1 MKITLTLFFTV
12 LFSVFAYSQDKP
24 KKEVKTIEFKVQG
37 NCDQCKKR
45 IENASFI
52 KGVKN
57 AVWNDETKMLKV
69 TFRADKVNEQQ
80 IHDAI
85 GKAGHQT
92 EKAVANDTA
101 YAELP
106 DCCKYKEKDC
116 NKK

>member
-1 MKITLTLFFTV
+1 MKITLTLFFAV
-12 LFSVFAYSQDKP
+12 LCSVFAYSQDKA

-45 IENASFI
+45 IENAAFI

-57 AVWNDETKMLKV
+57 AVWNEETKMLKV
-69 TFRADKVNEQQ
+69 TYRADKIAEQQ
-80 IHDAI
+80 IHDAVA
-85 GKAGHQT
+85 KSGHQT
-92 EKAVANDTA
+92 ESTAANNTA
-101 YAELP
+101 YSELP